1 MNRVATPTMVIALQK
16 SNLLDISSRLDCH
29 ADFHADTFF
38 GSQEEEN
45 ASWSGYATP
54 STENAN
60 NARILQLVSKLSEHG
75 AAGFVLANG
84 SMSTKTKGEGA
95 IRHKMIQNDLVNCM
109 IALPG
114 QLFDT
119 TQIPVSLWFLTK
131 RKMADSEASSIIETH
146 LTGSELSIA
155 A

>member
-1 MNRVATPTMVIALQK
+1 MAIALQK
-16 SNLLDISSRLDCH
+16 SILQDISSRVDFH

-38 GSQEEEN
+38 GSQEGEN
-45 ASWSGYATP
+45 FSCSGYATP
-54 STENAN
+54 PTENAN
-60 NARILQLVSKLSEHG
+60 NARILRMASNLSEHG
-75 AAGFVLANG
+75 VSGLVLANAL
-84 SMSTKTKGEGA
+84 MSTNTKGEGA
-95 IRHKMIQNDLVNCM
+95 IRHKMVQNVLVDCM
-109 IALPG
+109 IAQPG

-119 TQIPVSLWFLTK
+119 TQIPVRLWFLTK